1 MYLIYPL
8 FCINISDEVDDAIG
22 ANDEVEVEVEVE
34 GEKEEEEDLLFKEF
48 K

>member
-22 ANDEVEVEVEVE
+22 ANDEVEVEVE
-34 GEKEEEEDLLFKEF
+34 GEKEEEDDLLFKEF